1 MGFFKESG
9 STTSSKSIARLQQLI
24 WVLIY
29 GGLLTLVLGL
39 SVQRSDDATGWSMV
53 AAGAIV
59 AAIGFGLIYVR
70 SRLSAG
76 D

>member
-1 MGFFKESG
+1 MASLL
-9 STTSSKSIARLQQLI
+9 TSQRLHTII

-39 SVQRSDDATGWSMV
+39 SVQRNDDDLGWSMV
-53 AAGAIV
+53 AAGLAV
-59 AAIGFGLIYVR
+59 ALLGFALIFVR
-70 SRLSAG
+70 ARMKA

>member
-9 STTSSKSIARLQQLI
+9 STTPSKTIARLQTLI
-24 WVLIY
+24 WVLVY

-39 SVQRSDDATGWSMV
+39 SVQRSNDPLGWSMV
-53 AAGAIV
+53 VGGGILAAV
-59 AAIGFGLIYVR
+59 GFSLIYVR
-70 SRLSAG
+70 SRLTPG

>member
-1 MGFFKESG
+1 MASLLI
-9 STTSSKSIARLQQLI
+9 SQRLHTTI

-39 SVQRSDDATGWSMV
+39 SVQRSDDDLGWSMV
-53 AAGAIV
+53 AAGLVV
-59 AAIGFGLIYVR
+59 ALLGFALVFVR
-70 SRLSAG
+70 ARMKA